1 MEILPLHLSANI
13 NLDKI
18 KTKSIFKWI
27 HNQGVNENEMIKTFN
42 CGVGFCIIVN
52 PKNLKKI
59 KKYFSKKFQP
69 YLIGKI
75 TNGKKNVVLNGKI
88 KW

>member
-1 MEILPLHLSANI
+1 MSAKIDLN
-13 NLDKI
+13 KI
-18 KTKSIFKWI
+18 KSKSIFRWI
-27 HNQGVNENEMIKTFN
+27 HQQGINEKEMIKTFN
-42 CGVGFCIIVN
+42 CGVGFCIIVK

-59 KKYFSKKFQP
+59 KKYFTKKFQP

-75 TNGKKNVVLNGKI
+75 VNGKKNVELNGKI